1 MSPCARHLCYTHH
14 GEHSENVSMAA
25 KIVWTPARSQMGIGT
40 VVMPR
45 PTKPLTLLEYT
56 SHLGARINRM
66 VNRAGPELASILLA
80 QTVEVEEY
88 LSVASRPETA
98 GEVLA
103 ENSDVLVAKS
113 GMAAERWP
121 IPPSKIK
128 ADPELTPE
136 MVEQEDLEDWLGT
149 LYHGAL

>member
-1 MSPCARHLCYTHH
+1 M
-14 GEHSENVSMAA
+14 A
-25 KIVWTPARSQMGIGT
+25 KIAWTPALSQMGIGT

-45 PTKPLTLLEYT
+45 PTKPLTLTLYQGY
-56 SHLGARINRM
+56 LGARINRM
-66 VNRAGPELASILLA
+66 VERAGVELAAEILA

-103 ENSDVLVAKS
+103 ENSDLLLQKS
-113 GMAAERWP
+113 GMGAERWP

-128 ADPELTPE
+128 QRIDLSIQQIEEVTL
-136 MVEQEDLEDWLGT
+136 EQYLGD
-149 LYHGAL
+149 LYHVAT